1 MTKLKAYQQSISD
14 LQVINLTLDV
24 LTQQVEQIGNVT
36 VSSSVTINIASSELQ
51 FIYAIGILNSQIIA
65 SEELGISSIL
75 RQKDKLN
82 CKTLLILKKELSD
95 WIEYKCE
102 MEQYNKSVG
111 KLLTEKEKFSLLV
124 YPTR

>member
-24 LTQQVEQIGNVT
+24 LTQQAEEIGNIT
-36 VSSSVTINIASSELQ
+36 VSSSVTINVGSSELQ
-51 FIYAIGILNSQIIA
+51 FIYAIGILNSQITA
-65 SEELGISSIL
+65 SEELGINSVE

-82 CKTLLILKKELSD
+82 CKTLLILKKEITD
-95 WIEYKCE
+95 WVDYRYE
-102 MEQYNKSVG
+102 MEKYQNSVQ

-124 YPTR
+124 YPTM